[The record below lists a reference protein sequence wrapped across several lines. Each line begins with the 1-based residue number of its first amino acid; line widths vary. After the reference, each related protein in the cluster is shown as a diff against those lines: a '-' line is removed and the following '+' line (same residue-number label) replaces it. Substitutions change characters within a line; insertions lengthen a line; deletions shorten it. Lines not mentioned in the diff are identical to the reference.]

1 MRTSYR
7 TPACLYNMAKLTQ
20 TPTADVQR
28 TPTVTEVTDEYIQLA
43 EQLDTVM
50 IKATSHLFSWLNI
63 AERDG
68 QTQFGKARR
77 RYEGRVLD
85 GIVLKVHTDNTRPKF
100 SFEVWQDDP
109 AATANPTDFILEAA
123 QPGQNA
129 DVADIAD
136 LSHPECISPDP
147 KRQVVASDAL
157 GNQQENVGNV
167 SDISDNPGS
176 DRTAGPTIHL

>member
-1 MRTSYR
+1 
-7 TPACLYNMAKLTQ
+7 MAKLTQ

-68 QTQFGKARR
+68 QTQFGKVLR
-77 RYEGRVLD
+77 RYDGRILG
-85 GIVLKVHTDNTRPKF
+85 GIVLKVHCDKTRPKF
-100 SFEVWQDDP
+100 SFEIWHANP
-109 AATANPTDFILEAA
+109 AATTNHTDFLLEAA
-123 QPGQNA
+123 RPGQNA

-147 KRQVVASDAL
+147 KGGQCSKPNHDL
-157 GNQQENVGNV
+157 ENDVL
-167 SDISDNPGS
+167 S
-176 DRTAGPTIHL
+176 